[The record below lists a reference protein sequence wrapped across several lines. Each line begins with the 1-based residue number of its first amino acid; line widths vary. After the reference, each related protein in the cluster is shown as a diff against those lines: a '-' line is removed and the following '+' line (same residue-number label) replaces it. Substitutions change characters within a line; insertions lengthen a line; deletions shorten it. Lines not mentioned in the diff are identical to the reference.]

1 MHRFAKMFWENIVGQ
16 LLYGKFARVQ
26 KKKVCECYH
35 RNNLELIIDI
45 QQSSQ
50 HQSLRYSAVYF
61 RCLSSISM
69 YQQLFLK
76 VNVRTPWS
84 QCQNSLETSFILHR
98 EPYINQV
105 SNVYDMKKSICFLK
119 RTPNISRC
127 NSSCVISYIENKILV
142 FTLTMNKKYMSKR
155 VSSKTSF
162 EYTESNPQCVSI
174 YTNMQTLKRT

>member
-1 MHRFAKMFWENIVGQ
+1 MVNLQESRRRRYVSVTIEITWNS
-16 LLYGKFARVQ
+16 LLISSKAHSINHLDTLLRISGVFLPSLCISSYSLKS
-26 KKKVCECYH
+26 KS
-35 RNNLELIIDI
+35 ELFK
-45 QQSSQ
+45 SE
-50 HQSLRYSAVYF
+50 
-61 RCLSSISM
+61 M
-69 YQQLFLK
+69 
-76 VNVRTPWS
+76 
-84 QCQNSLETSFILHR
+84 LETSFILHR

-105 SNVYDMKKSICFLK
+105 SNVYDMKRSICFLK

>member
-1 MHRFAKMFWENIVGQ
+1 MVNLQESRRRRYVSVTIEITWNS
-16 LLYGKFARVQ
+16 LLISSKAHSINHLDTLLCISGVFLPSLCISSYSLKSMS
-26 KKKVCECYH
+26 
-35 RNNLELIIDI
+35 ELFK
-45 QQSSQ
+45 SE
-50 HQSLRYSAVYF
+50 
-61 RCLSSISM
+61 M
-69 YQQLFLK
+69 
-76 VNVRTPWS
+76 
-84 QCQNSLETSFILHR
+84 LETSFILHR
-98 EPYINQV
+98 EPYINQD
-105 SNVYDMKKSICFLK
+105 SNVYDMKRSICFLK